1 MGGYLPYFMLFDLV
15 VLIALVLG
23 WIVGFVYNYGLD
35 PQDPIFWSSLYDL
48 KMLYGLGSF
57 PFLLFQ
63 IYPIGEAL
71 HEAQATGYDQSGQL
85 VRCLY
90 TSDRLAI
97 YRATHPPT
105 TCARVESIL
114 KRGPSPE
121 EQAAATKIQA
131 VRRGRKVRT
140 LYGFLKGFAA
150 RVSQLWWKSSKS
162 SK

>member
-1 MGGYLPYFMLFDLV
+1 
-15 VLIALVLG
+15 
-23 WIVGFVYNYGLD
+23 
-35 PQDPIFWSSLYDL
+35 
-48 KMLYGLGSF
+48 MLYGLGSF

-105 TCARVESIL
+105 TSARVESIL

-140 LYGFLKGFAA
+140 LYGFLKGLAA
-150 RVSQLWWKSSKS
+150 RVSQLWPKSSKS
-162 SK
+162 K